1 MSLQLSL
8 IGDGWAFDEF
18 GFTRL
23 DQINPVVPNWSAT
36 AKTSLVSNAL
46 KVESAEWGGE
56 AKLAMAGDDDY
67 LAQADIQLNSG
78 ADGQLM
84 FRYTDPDNYYALR
97 LDDGGGVTLVK
108 VVRGKESTVASNS
121 YTPDTSVTAKV
132 SVSGST
138 IKAWV
143 GGSLKINTT
152 DSTLSGGTVALAG
165 EKAIFDNVAVG
176 YDNNADD
183 TIDYY
188 VINETF
194 GGTSITPT
202 HDYAGNLT
210 YDGTYRYT
218 YDAWNRLVKATL
230 NDTNVEVQ
238 AAVYDGLG
246 RRVKKVVTNSGTHD
260 GTTWYY
266 YNGNQIIETHD
277 GNGKLINQV
286 YHAERAR
293 GGSVKEYIDEIVAM
307 RTEYGRVYVHQAEGD
322 QCGSL
327 KDWNVIGLS
336 DVTGRVLERYYY
348 SPYGELEVVRDAH
361 FFDYDGD
368 GDVDDDDETAFTACI
383 GETSGDCLRF
393 DADCDGEVT
402 EVDDGEEFGYYTAT
416 LTADTELQ
424 RVPATTVSTMG
435 NSFGHQGLAFDVEIG
450 SYQNRHRQYAP
461 KMKRFMQRQVLYGI
475 PLYIRGDNH
484 SISLPVLYGDST
496 GDGAGNNAGVS
507 PSACTIAPDPP
518 LEGPPALPPVPSTKP
533 SCWSDCKYWVE
544 QERRK
549 NNNYGWLDLLPPCPC
564 SLPDGGNLDP
574 ALWDDPTE
582 GWPQTDYHPNASK
595 CIRSKLAYG
604 ASCSGQQCCYDF
616 DNKLIT
622 SGASAGTP
630 DRIHPRAGNG
640 WGGQL
645 TGPHQDVDVATFDQC
660 KADGQIHLYLEVR
673 PPNNAD
679 NCPANR
685 VD

>member
-1 MSLQLSL
+1 M
-8 IGDGWAFDEF
+8 
-18 GFTRL
+18 R
-23 DQINPVVPNWSAT
+23 
-36 AKTSLVSNAL
+36 
-46 KVESAEWGGE
+46 
-56 AKLAMAGDDDY
+56 AG
-67 LAQADIQLNSG
+67 S
-78 ADGQLM
+78 
-84 FRYTDPDNYYALR
+84 FPSR
-97 LDDGGGVTLVK
+97 
-108 VVRGKESTVASNS
+108 
-121 YTPDTSVTAKV
+121 
-132 SVSGST
+132 
-138 IKAWV
+138 AW
-143 GGSLKINTT
+143 
-152 DSTLSGGTVALAG
+152 

-260 GTTWYY
+260 GISWYY
-266 YNGNQIIETHD
+266 YDRNQIIETHD

-286 YHAERAR
+286 YH
-293 GGSVKEYIDEIVAM
+293 GTQYIDEIVAM

-361 FFDYDGD
+361 FFDYDDD

-424 RVPATTVSTMG
+424 RIPATTVSTMG
-435 NSFGHQGLAFDVEIG
+435 NPFGHQGLAFDVEIG

-461 KMKRFMQRQVLYGI
+461 KMKRFMQRD
-475 PLYIRGDNH
+475 PLGTR
-484 SISLPVLYGDST
+484 PVVRKPWST
-496 GDGAGNNAGVS
+496 SRD
-507 PSACTIAPDPP
+507 
-518 LEGPPALPPVPSTKP
+518 PALDPRGRVVQPYADGMNLYEDVKSNPTTDTDPSGLRVRMRGYIVGGDDRGTIGTTIHVDIWPPPCCRLVRFVQRVREQTWRFGYSDSGWVPDSGSGLWWYDHVSGPDTLAGGGKRWTLTDYPGKGSGDFTLQGLRQDFETCALCISGSGLSGTKSCLLGCMDWGHNWVRGNPDYHRWWGPTSRGGPSVGMQMFIGSTYFPSTKR
-533 SCWSDCKYWVE
+533 C
-544 QERRK
+544 Q
-549 NNNYGWLDLLPPCPC
+549 
-564 SLPDGGNLDP
+564 
-574 ALWDDPTE
+574 
-582 GWPQTDYHPNASK
+582 
-595 CIRSKLAYG
+595 
-604 ASCSGQQCCYDF
+604 
-616 DNKLIT
+616 
-622 SGASAGTP
+622 
-630 DRIHPRAGNG
+630 
-640 WGGQL
+640 
-645 TGPHQDVDVATFDQC
+645 
-660 KADGQIHLYLEVR
+660 
-673 PPNNAD
+673 
-679 NCPANR
+679 
-685 VD
+685 